1 MKVAIAVHGRYHA
14 FDLAAGLARQG
25 CDVQV
30 ATTYPA
36 FIARRWLPPDVAL
49 RTAPLLEVWR
59 RLHGRFPALTL
70 NPEPRL
76 QIAFAKFAAR
86 TLPDRA
92 DVFVGW
98 SSACLEAIGPVR
110 ARGMKL
116 VIERG
121 STHIEHQKEVLEREH
136 ARLGLVPPPVHPTIV
151 ARELGEYAAADA
163 IAVPTRYAAKTF
175 IERGVPEAKMIVNP
189 LGVDTRRFDGTRAG
203 HDGPP
208 RVLFV
213 GGVGVRKGVPRLLD
227 VFASL
232 EGEAELRIVGRIES
246 GMGAVL
252 ARAGANVRILG
263 PLSGADLA
271 TEYRTADVFCL
282 PSLEE
287 GFGLVVA
294 EAMAAGLPII
304 ASDATAAAELVRP
317 GMDGLTVPAGDDARL
332 KNALETL
339 IADKTS
345 REAMGTAA
353 RERIGEFTWDATA
366 ARAVAAYRRL
376 IG

>member
-30 ATTYPA
+30 ATTYPE
-36 FIARRWLPPDVAL
+36 FVARRWLSSGVAL
-49 RTAPLLEVWR
+49 RTAPLLEAWR
-59 RLHGRFPALTL
+59 RLHERLPVLAL

-76 QIAFAKFAAR
+76 HVAFAKFAAR

-98 SSACLEAIGPVR
+98 SSACLEAIEPAR
-110 ARGMKL
+110 ARGMK
-116 VIERG
+116 VVVERG
-121 STHIEHQKEVLEREH
+121 STHILHQKELLEREH
-136 ARLGLVPPPVHPTIV
+136 ARLGLVPPSIHPTIM
-151 ARELGEYAAADA
+151 ARELAEYVAADA
-163 IAVPTRYAAKTF
+163 IAVPTRYAAGTF
-175 IERGVPEAKMIVNP
+175 IERGIPESKLIVNP
-189 LGVDTRRFDGTRAG
+189 LGVDARRFGGARTSHG
-203 HDGPP
+203 GPP

-232 EGEAELRIVGRIES
+232 KGQAELRIVGRAEP
-246 GMGAVL
+246 GMEPIL
-252 ARAGANVRILG
+252 AKAGARVRVLG
-263 PLSGADLA
+263 ALSGTDLA
-271 TEYRTADVFCL
+271 AEYRTADIFCL

-294 EAMAAGLPII
+294 EAMAAGLPIV
-304 ASDATAAAELVRP
+304 ASDATAAIELVRP
-317 GMDGLTVPAGDDARL
+317 GVEGLTFPAGDDVGL
-332 KNALETL
+332 KDALETM
-339 IADKTS
+339 IADKPG
-345 REAMGTAA
+345 REAMGAAA